1 MIAKNPLNIG
11 QTITLTESER
21 DGSSVIHKQAEY
33 EVVDVYPHILPVK
46 NQNGIRR
53 CITNADLMR
62 LGYVI

>member
-21 DGSSVIHKQAEY
+21 DGMSVIYKQAEY
-33 EVVDVYPHILPVK
+33 EVVDVYPHHVLVK
-46 NQNGIRR
+46 NQKGSRR
-53 CITNADLMR
+53 SITNAELMT

>member
-1 MIAKNPLNIG
+1 MIAKNPLKIG

-21 DGSSVIHKQAEY
+21 DGSSVIYKQAEY
-33 EVVDVYPHILPVK
+33 EVVDVYPHHVLVK